1 MKKIKTF
8 KYTGLNGSIFSTVLL
23 EGVANTLL
31 YQLRAD
37 EGKVLVKDGEQR
49 SSVLVFPEDVDN
61 WTEIDKNT

>member
-8 KYTGLNGSIFSTVLL
+8 KYAGLNGSIFSTVLL

>member
-8 KYTGLNGSIFSTVLL
+8 KYVGLNGSIFSTVLL

-37 EGKVLVKDGEQR
+37 EGKVLVKNGEQR
-49 SSVLVFPEDVDN
+49 SSALVFPEDVDS